1 MNRVLT
7 SALVF
12 GAGMAAYGLAQKNN
26 LMSERQMKKI
36 QKRITKALF

>member
-7 SALVF
+7 SAIVF
-12 GAGMAAYGLAQKNN
+12 GAGMAVYNLAQKNN
-26 LMSERQMKKI
+26 LMSGRQRKKI

>member
-7 SALVF
+7 SAIVF
-12 GAGMAAYGLAQKNN
+12 GAGMAAYGLVQKNI